1 MKYSIISGS
10 TRIKN
15 NQSLKI
21 AKFIENAIN
30 QILNQESYLLDLSS
44 VQIKYWD
51 ESFWQN
57 YSNFDT
63 NWNMVKKE
71 FSSSDAFIIIAP
83 EWNGSI
89 PPALRNIFHLAVK
102 CEFAN
107 KPALL
112 ISVSSSINGV
122 YPIAELKISS
132 GKNSYINYIPQ
143 HVIVRNATAVL
154 NSNDSYAS
162 EEDKIIQERIIYVL
176 RVLNV
181 YAESFIQIRNSEI
194 IKNYPYPNGM

>member
-10 TRIKN
+10 TRLNK

-21 AKFIENAIN
+21 AKFIENI
-30 QILNQESYLLDLSS
+30 ILHTLKQEVFLLDLSS
-44 VQIKYWD
+44 VSIKYWD
-51 ESFWQN
+51 ESFWK
-57 YSNFDT
+57 SHATFDS
-63 NWNMVKKE
+63 NWNKVRAE
-71 FSSSDAFIIIAP
+71 LSSSDGIVIIAP

-102 CEFAN
+102 GEFAN

-122 YPIAELKISS
+122 YPIVELKISS
-132 GKNSYINYIPQ
+132 AKNSYINYIPQ
-143 HVIVRNATAVL
+143 HIIIRNATAVL
-154 NSNDSYAS
+154 NSNNSYTS

-176 RVLNV
+176 KVLNV
-181 YAESFIQIRNSEI
+181 YTENFIQIRNSDI